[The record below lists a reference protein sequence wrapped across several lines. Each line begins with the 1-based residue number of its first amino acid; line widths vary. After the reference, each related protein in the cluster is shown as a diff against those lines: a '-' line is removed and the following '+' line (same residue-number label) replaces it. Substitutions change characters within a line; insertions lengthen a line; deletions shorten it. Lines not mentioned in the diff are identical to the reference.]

1 MHDAIATALFRVSAI
16 DHNVFNK
23 TIIMCVGRLKKLK
36 YCSDVQGA
44 AKKHPRQ
51 KLQFLRARWIF
62 YFQILYDY
70 SQELTAFF
78 FIVLYAHL
86 IFLKSNYV
94 NLCRNGRIWKTKYD
108 FCQPLK
114 IILYLWPYLVRFQ
127 KSEILVENDNFS
139 YPVPF
144 NLHDHLWSIYHP
156 ANFSKNLIQT
166 VRVPGLLDDG
176 KILPKSSTFW
186 VACNNVT
193 DRGQTTDERL
203 VP

>member
-78 FIVLYAHL
+78 IVLYAHL
-86 IFLKSNYV
+86 IFFKIK
-94 NLCRNGRIWKTKYD
+94 LC
-108 FCQPLK
+108 
-114 IILYLWPYLVRFQ
+114 
-127 KSEILVENDNFS
+127 
-139 YPVPF
+139 
-144 NLHDHLWSIYHP
+144 
-156 ANFSKNLIQT
+156 
-166 VRVPGLLDDG
+166 
-176 KILPKSSTFW
+176 
-186 VACNNVT
+186 
-193 DRGQTTDERL
+193 
-203 VP
+203 